1 MPVYRK
7 TGPPGLL
14 AKFFI
19 NLPPEGRTTG
29 LPLCLAK
36 IYRPWLKIFFE
47 VFALAPFPLPSLL
60 FVKIKRAPAH
70 SNNRQNFKIMTY
82 VSIISADT
90 NRRYKEYQIEV
101 ITFDGDSET
110 VYVTART
117 SEEAQAMAAAQVP
130 DADYTM
136 VQGIFEN

>member
-1 MPVYRK
+1 
-7 TGPPGLL
+7 
-14 AKFFI
+14 
-19 NLPPEGRTTG
+19 
-29 LPLCLAK
+29 
-36 IYRPWLKIFFE
+36 
-47 VFALAPFPLPSLL
+47 
-60 FVKIKRAPAH
+60 
-70 SNNRQNFKIMTY
+70 MTY

-117 SEEAQAMAAAQVP
+117 SEEAQAKAAAQVP

>member
-1 MPVYRK
+1 
-7 TGPPGLL
+7 
-14 AKFFI
+14 
-19 NLPPEGRTTG
+19 
-29 LPLCLAK
+29 
-36 IYRPWLKIFFE
+36 
-47 VFALAPFPLPSLL
+47 
-60 FVKIKRAPAH
+60 
-70 SNNRQNFKIMTY
+70 MTY

-117 SEEAQAMAAAQVP
+117 SEEAQAMAAAHVP

>member
-1 MPVYRK
+1 
-7 TGPPGLL
+7 
-14 AKFFI
+14 
-19 NLPPEGRTTG
+19 
-29 LPLCLAK
+29 
-36 IYRPWLKIFFE
+36 
-47 VFALAPFPLPSLL
+47 
-60 FVKIKRAPAH
+60 
-70 SNNRQNFKIMTY
+70 MTY

-101 ITFDGDSET
+101 ITFDGDSEI

>member
-1 MPVYRK
+1 
-7 TGPPGLL
+7 
-14 AKFFI
+14 
-19 NLPPEGRTTG
+19 
-29 LPLCLAK
+29 
-36 IYRPWLKIFFE
+36 
-47 VFALAPFPLPSLL
+47 
-60 FVKIKRAPAH
+60 
-70 SNNRQNFKIMTY
+70 MTY

-117 SEEAQAMAAAQVP
+117 SEEAQAKAAALVP

>member
-1 MPVYRK
+1 M
-7 TGPPGLL
+7 
-14 AKFFI
+14 
-19 NLPPEGRTTG
+19 
-29 LPLCLAK
+29 
-36 IYRPWLKIFFE
+36 
-47 VFALAPFPLPSLL
+47 

>member
-1 MPVYRK
+1 
-7 TGPPGLL
+7 
-14 AKFFI
+14 
-19 NLPPEGRTTG
+19 
-29 LPLCLAK
+29 
-36 IYRPWLKIFFE
+36 
-47 VFALAPFPLPSLL
+47 
-60 FVKIKRAPAH
+60 
-70 SNNRQNFKIMTY
+70 MTY

-101 ITFDGDSET
+101 ITFDGDSKT

-117 SEEAQAMAAAQVP
+117 SEEAQAKAAAQVP

>member
-1 MPVYRK
+1 
-7 TGPPGLL
+7 
-14 AKFFI
+14 
-19 NLPPEGRTTG
+19 
-29 LPLCLAK
+29 
-36 IYRPWLKIFFE
+36 
-47 VFALAPFPLPSLL
+47 
-60 FVKIKRAPAH
+60 
-70 SNNRQNFKIMTY
+70 MTY

-101 ITFDGDSET
+101 ITFDGESET

>member
-1 MPVYRK
+1 
-7 TGPPGLL
+7 
-14 AKFFI
+14 
-19 NLPPEGRTTG
+19 
-29 LPLCLAK
+29 
-36 IYRPWLKIFFE
+36 
-47 VFALAPFPLPSLL
+47 
-60 FVKIKRAPAH
+60 
-70 SNNRQNFKIMTY
+70 MTY

>member
-1 MPVYRK
+1 
-7 TGPPGLL
+7 
-14 AKFFI
+14 
-19 NLPPEGRTTG
+19 
-29 LPLCLAK
+29 
-36 IYRPWLKIFFE
+36 
-47 VFALAPFPLPSLL
+47 
-60 FVKIKRAPAH
+60 
-70 SNNRQNFKIMTY
+70 MTY

-117 SEEAQAMAAAQVP
+117 SEEAQAQAAAQVP

-136 VQGIFEN
+136 VQGVFEN

>member
-1 MPVYRK
+1 
-7 TGPPGLL
+7 
-14 AKFFI
+14 
-19 NLPPEGRTTG
+19 
-29 LPLCLAK
+29 
-36 IYRPWLKIFFE
+36 
-47 VFALAPFPLPSLL
+47 
-60 FVKIKRAPAH
+60 
-70 SNNRQNFKIMTY
+70 MTY

-90 NRRYKEYQIEV
+90 NRRYTEYQIEV
-101 ITFDGDSET
+101 ITFDGDSEI